1 MDLAAKEEGIKKAQ
15 THLYQLKTNKEYSS
29 KLSEIVSLKADSSLF
44 EEDILRVMD
53 EIEAADKKLKEEK
66 DKLAADEK
74 KFKDDTDKLD
84 ARAKDIDA
92 QVRQL
97 EDKKATL
104 VRDVNKRILDYY
116 EKLLKSRNGIAM
128 AAVSNENCGACHMKV
143 NAQQINEVKMYVDL
157 VFCESCARIL
167 YIPEDIQ

>member
-1 MDLAAKEEGIKKAQ
+1 MQLKDELRKLMELQKVDWQIYNFNRQKETEIPETSEKIKIEFEQSKKEFSAADAKFKELHVKKKNKEMDLAAKEEGIKKAQ

-74 KFKDDTDKLD
+74 K
-84 ARAKDIDA
+84 
-92 QVRQL
+92 
-97 EDKKATL
+97 
-104 VRDVNKRILDYY
+104 RI
-116 EKLLKSRNGIAM
+116 SWTPAPRT
-128 AAVSNENCGACHMKV
+128 ST
-143 NAQQINEVKMYVDL
+143 
-157 VFCESCARIL
+157 RR
-167 YIPEDIQ
+167 